1 MSYKIYAGTQSGV
14 DTWVTKACIYDPGD
28 ITDTKKLIN
37 PTLTREVGKAGS
49 LEFTLPLGNVAH
61 SALQKLITVVEVQQD
76 GKQIWQGRVMDHDQ
90 DFLVRQKIYCEGEM
104 AYLNDSGAAPYSAR
118 NVSIS
123 QFLEWICDN
132 HNAQVD
138 AYKAFTPGKVE
149 MDIPMIVPYVDGIKV
164 VQVGYSYDSNDGDY
178 IYHWGIVDP
187 VDGKTNIFYEET
199 EINKASCLSWEIGE
213 EHIANG
219 RIISRIGSNNFRVRL
234 FAAYVKGKTYDAT
247 VEVKKAEIVC
257 GTCNKNFGTYSI
269 YNIERASESKTFK
282 ITEQNGKYSLAING
296 KTDSRFLFD
305 VKEPTYSFGDGKN
318 FGKTLDILF
327 SHDTHSHLNAFTTV
341 VEDEETDIGGFARA
355 NTLIKAQRAK
365 DPDTLV
371 IDGGD
376 FSMGTLIQTVFE
388 TQAAELRMLG
398 YMGYDVTT
406 FGNHEFDYRSK
417 GLANM
422 LTSARTSGDAVPS
435 IVVCNVDWDAME
447 AAGLTEGQQLLK
459 DAFAA
464 YGVQDY
470 TVVQKGDVRI
480 AVVGV
485 FGKDALSCAPT
496 CELKFKDPVQ
506 AVKATVAEIKS
517 SENVDMIVCVS
528 HSGTWDDP
536 KKSED
541 ELLAKG
547 VPELDL
553 ILSGHTHS
561 RIREPIR
568 HGDTYVVSCGEY
580 GKNLGSL
587 SMAQKADGRWQ
598 VTDYQLIPITAD
610 IPADA
615 NTQEVIDRFMDT
627 VDEDYLAQ
635 FGYTKD
641 QVLAENDVVFSNLKD
656 LGKVHTEHNLGDP
669 RGE

>member
-199 EINKASCLSWEIGE
+199 ESSEASCLRWEIGE

-318 FGKTLDILF
+318 CGKTLDILQ
-327 SHDTHSHLNAFTTV
+327 SEL
-341 VEDEETDIGGFARA
+341 TDKYGGYF
-355 NTLIKAQRAK
+355 
-365 DPDTLV
+365 V
-371 IDGGD
+371 IRHGSVNLPFWGKQNYRYLDYMKKITD
-376 FSMGTLIQTVFE
+376 KNPQTVAFGVNMLDLASYTKAEDIYTRVIAVGARKKTWLFVSWGE
-388 TQAAELRMLG
+388 TITETANDLAAQKLFGIITKVIFIEGIESTPQSLLDAAEEELAKNLRYLNGMT
-398 YMGYDVTT
+398 V
-406 FGNHEFDYRSK
+406 K
-417 GLANM
+417 
-422 LTSARTSGDAVPS
+422 AV
-435 IVVCNVDWDAME
+435 D
-447 AAGLTEGQQLLK
+447 LK
-459 DAFAA
+459 DA
-464 YGVQDY
+464 GI
-470 TVVQKGDVRI
+470 DVSRI
-480 AVVGV
+480 AIGKQTHIFSAPHGV
-485 FGKDALSCAPT
+485 DTWLLCSKLVEPLDLPDKKEFTFGTEFSSISDLQALSAR
-496 CELKFKDPVQ
+496 
-506 AVKATVAEIKS
+506 KATSAYDLSRSIKGYITS
-517 SENVDMIVCVS
+517 S
-528 HSGTWDDP
+528 
-536 KKSED
+536 
-541 ELLAKG
+541 
-547 VPELDL
+547 
-553 ILSGHTHS
+553 
-561 RIREPIR
+561 
-568 HGDTYVVSCGEY
+568 
-580 GKNLGSL
+580 
-587 SMAQKADGRWQ
+587 
-598 VTDYQLIPITAD
+598 
-610 IPADA
+610 
-615 NTQEVIDRFMDT
+615 
-627 VDEDYLAQ
+627 
-635 FGYTKD
+635 
-641 QVLAENDVVFSNLKD
+641 
-656 LGKVHTEHNLGDP
+656 
-669 RGE
+669 

>member
-318 FGKTLDILF
+318 CGKTLDILQSELTDKYGGYF
-327 SHDTHSHLNAFTTV
+327 VIRHGSVNLPFCGKQNYRYLDYMKKITDKNPQTIAFGVNMLDLASYTKA
-341 VEDEETDIGGFARA
+341 EDIYTRVIAVGARKKTWLFVSWGETITETA
-355 NTLIKAQRAK
+355 NDLAAQK
-365 DPDTLV
+365 LFGIITKV
-371 IDGGD
+371 IFIEGIESTPQSLLD
-376 FSMGTLIQTVFE
+376 
-388 TQAAELRMLG
+388 AAEEELAKNLRYLNGMT
-398 YMGYDVTT
+398 V
-406 FGNHEFDYRSK
+406 K
-417 GLANM
+417 
-422 LTSARTSGDAVPS
+422 AV
-435 IVVCNVDWDAME
+435 D
-447 AAGLTEGQQLLK
+447 LK
-459 DAFAA
+459 DA
-464 YGVQDY
+464 GI
-470 TVVQKGDVRI
+470 DVSRI
-480 AVVGV
+480 AIGKQTHIFSAPHGV
-485 FGKDALSCAPT
+485 DTWLLCSKLVEPLDSPDKKEFTFGTEFSSISDLQALSAR
-496 CELKFKDPVQ
+496 
-506 AVKATVAEIKS
+506 KATSAYDLSRSIKGYITS
-517 SENVDMIVCVS
+517 S
-528 HSGTWDDP
+528 
-536 KKSED
+536 
-541 ELLAKG
+541 
-547 VPELDL
+547 
-553 ILSGHTHS
+553 
-561 RIREPIR
+561 
-568 HGDTYVVSCGEY
+568 
-580 GKNLGSL
+580 
-587 SMAQKADGRWQ
+587 
-598 VTDYQLIPITAD
+598 
-610 IPADA
+610 
-615 NTQEVIDRFMDT
+615 
-627 VDEDYLAQ
+627 
-635 FGYTKD
+635 
-641 QVLAENDVVFSNLKD
+641 
-656 LGKVHTEHNLGDP
+656 
-669 RGE
+669 

>member
-296 KTDSRFLFD
+296 KTDPRFLFD

-318 FGKTLDILF
+318 CGKTLDILQSELTDKYGGYF
-327 SHDTHSHLNAFTTV
+327 VIRHGSVNLPFWGKQNYRYLDYMKKITDKNPQTVAFGVNMLDLASYTKA
-341 VEDEETDIGGFARA
+341 EDIYTRVIAVGARKKTWLFVSWEETITETA
-355 NTLIKAQRAK
+355 NDLAAQK
-365 DPDTLV
+365 LFGIITKV
-371 IDGGD
+371 IFIEGIESTPQSLLD
-376 FSMGTLIQTVFE
+376 
-388 TQAAELRMLG
+388 AAEEELAKNLRYLNGMT
-398 YMGYDVTT
+398 V
-406 FGNHEFDYRSK
+406 K
-417 GLANM
+417 
-422 LTSARTSGDAVPS
+422 AV
-435 IVVCNVDWDAME
+435 D
-447 AAGLTEGQQLLK
+447 LK
-459 DAFAA
+459 DA
-464 YGVQDY
+464 GI
-470 TVVQKGDVRI
+470 DVSRI
-480 AVVGV
+480 AIGKQTHIFSAPHGV
-485 FGKDALSCAPT
+485 DTWLLCSKLVEPLDSPDKKEFTFGTEFSSISDLQALSAR
-496 CELKFKDPVQ
+496 
-506 AVKATVAEIKS
+506 KATSAYDLSRSIKGYITS
-517 SENVDMIVCVS
+517 S
-528 HSGTWDDP
+528 
-536 KKSED
+536 
-541 ELLAKG
+541 
-547 VPELDL
+547 
-553 ILSGHTHS
+553 
-561 RIREPIR
+561 
-568 HGDTYVVSCGEY
+568 
-580 GKNLGSL
+580 
-587 SMAQKADGRWQ
+587 
-598 VTDYQLIPITAD
+598 
-610 IPADA
+610 
-615 NTQEVIDRFMDT
+615 
-627 VDEDYLAQ
+627 
-635 FGYTKD
+635 
-641 QVLAENDVVFSNLKD
+641 
-656 LGKVHTEHNLGDP
+656 
-669 RGE
+669 

>member
-164 VQVGYSYDSNDGDY
+164 VQVGYSYDSNDGNY

-234 FAAYVKGKTYDAT
+234 FEAYVKGKTYDAT
-247 VEVKKAEIVC
+247 VEVKTAEIVC

-269 YNIERASESKTFK
+269 YNIERASESKAFK
-282 ITEQNGKYSLAING
+282 ITEKNGKYSLAING
-296 KTDSRFLFD
+296 KTDPRFLFD

-318 FGKTLDILF
+318 YGKTLDILQ
-327 SHDTHSHLNAFTTV
+327 SEL
-341 VEDEETDIGGFARA
+341 TDKYGGYF
-355 NTLIKAQRAK
+355 
-365 DPDTLV
+365 V
-371 IDGGD
+371 IRHGSVNLPFWGKQNYRYLDYMKKITD
-376 FSMGTLIQTVFE
+376 KNPQTVAFGVNMLDLASYTKAEDIYTRVIAVGARKKTWLFVSWGE
-388 TQAAELRMLG
+388 TITETANDLAAQKLFGIITKVIFIEGIESTPQSLLDAAEEELAKNLRYLNGMT
-398 YMGYDVTT
+398 V
-406 FGNHEFDYRSK
+406 K
-417 GLANM
+417 
-422 LTSARTSGDAVPS
+422 AV
-435 IVVCNVDWDAME
+435 D
-447 AAGLTEGQQLLK
+447 LK
-459 DAFAA
+459 DA
-464 YGVQDY
+464 GI
-470 TVVQKGDVRI
+470 DVSRI
-480 AVVGV
+480 AIGKQTHIFSAPHGV
-485 FGKDALSCAPT
+485 DTWLLCSKLVEPLDSPDKKEFTFGTEFSSISDLQALSAR
-496 CELKFKDPVQ
+496 
-506 AVKATVAEIKS
+506 KATSAYDLSRSIKGY
-517 SENVDMIVCVS
+517 I
-528 HSGTWDDP
+528 T
-536 KKSED
+536 
-541 ELLAKG
+541 
-547 VPELDL
+547 
-553 ILSGHTHS
+553 
-561 RIREPIR
+561 
-568 HGDTYVVSCGEY
+568 
-580 GKNLGSL
+580 SL
-587 SMAQKADGRWQ
+587 
-598 VTDYQLIPITAD
+598 
-610 IPADA
+610 
-615 NTQEVIDRFMDT
+615 
-627 VDEDYLAQ
+627 
-635 FGYTKD
+635 
-641 QVLAENDVVFSNLKD
+641 
-656 LGKVHTEHNLGDP
+656 
-669 RGE
+669 